1 MWKNVANMR
10 YDLSY
15 HVFTA
20 AYLYKILSNWKL
32 YVLFWTLSMI
42 SDLQCSVMFQFP
54 IKFLLIVLYSYFL
67 SICLLFITILLFV
80 DKKLSYP
87 SLPLNTIVMDYYQV
101 QHSPITDCLL
111 LSVPSLSFLRI
122 LSSTLIAIFPWI
134 QCNQ

>member
-15 HVFTA
+15 HVFTTS
-20 AYLYKILSNWKL
+20 YLYSNLSNWKL
-32 YVLFWTLSMI
+32 YVLFWILSII

-54 IKFLLIVLYSYFL
+54 IKILLIVLYSYFL
-67 SICLLFITILLFV
+67 SICLLFITILSFV
-80 DKKLSYP
+80 DKLSYP
-87 SLPLNTIVMDYYQV
+87 SLSLTTIAMDYYQV
-101 QHSPITDCLL
+101 QHSPMIDFLQ
-111 LSVPSLSFLRI
+111 LSVPSISFLRI